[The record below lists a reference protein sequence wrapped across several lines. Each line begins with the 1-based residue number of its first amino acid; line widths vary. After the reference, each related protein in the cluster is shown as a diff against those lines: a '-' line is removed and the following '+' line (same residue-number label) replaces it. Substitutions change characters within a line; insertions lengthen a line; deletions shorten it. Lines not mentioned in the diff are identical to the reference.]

1 MSGTAVTVVPADSE
15 VVDRLADMWVA
26 LARDQRGHGS
36 HLRADTNRTRVREL
50 LARYTASEGLLVA
63 ATDTDSGTGAPVGFV
78 MFRVRSGQYEVDTT
92 RGLVENLYVGQGH
105 RDNGVGS
112 ALLEAAERRLGE
124 RGVDV
129 VSLEVMAPNEA
140 ARRFYRRHGYEP
152 HRVELE
158 KSVDDGSETES

>member
-1 MSGTAVTVVPADSE
+1 MSDTAVTVAPADTE

-36 HLRADTNRTRVREL
+36 HLRADPNRTHVREL
-50 LARYTASEGLLVA
+50 LARYTASEGLLI
-63 ATDTDSGTGAPVGFV
+63 ATTGDDGTGTAVGFV

-105 RDNGVGS
+105 RNDGVGS
-112 ALLEAAERRLGE
+112 ALLEAAERHLRE

-158 KSVDDGSETES
+158 KSVDDRSETEP